1 MASVVVED
9 KGHKGR
15 DRVRPGKGQGE
26 RGLISLEHSPHMSSY
41 DKSFT
46 YSISSNMYRRS
57 ARKRHHSHFT
67 DEETVASRDYK

>member
-26 RGLISLEHSPHMSSY
+26 RGLTSLEHEPHMRPY

-46 YSISSNMYRRS
+46 YSISSNVYRRS
-57 ARKRHHSHFT
+57 ARKQQHPHFT
-67 DEETVASRDYK
+67 DEKTVA